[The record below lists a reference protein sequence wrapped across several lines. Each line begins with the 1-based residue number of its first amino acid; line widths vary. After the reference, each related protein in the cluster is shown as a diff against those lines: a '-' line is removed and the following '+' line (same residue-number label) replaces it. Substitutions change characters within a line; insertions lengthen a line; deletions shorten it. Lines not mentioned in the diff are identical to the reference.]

1 VHGKSIIPGMFT
13 MAVGHSD
20 DVDPA
25 RAIEE
30 AISQCREQLELHAGG
45 ARPSAALLFCTLDSF
60 DAELVTHVRKAFGQ
74 IEVIGATSAAEMS
87 STAGY
92 LEDSIALA
100 VFASDN
106 VELAVGMGVRVDVD
120 PVRAAQTAAAQAL
133 AGLAAEPKVCIALTE
148 GVNAQRAIEA
158 LRAALPAGVLIIGG
172 AAGRNEL
179 AGTAMTYQ
187 VCNETISDAGIAIML
202 MAGPLDFSTAV
213 GMGWRVLGPRGVV
226 TASDY
231 GVIRMI
237 DARPAV
243 DWASAYLDTNSTRMS
258 GNPLAIQDAGSDDW
272 YLRVV
277 LSADLEGG
285 LRIPGS
291 VPVGATVQLTTTS
304 PDDML
309 EATHD
314 AVQRALAAYSGGGEP
329 SAALI
334 FSCQVRKYLLGTR
347 TAKEVQM
354 AQALLSPSMSI
365 AGMYCMGEVAPTGA
379 NGDSHLLNE
388 TFVTL
393 LLGS

>member
-1 VHGKSIIPGMFT
+1 
-13 MAVGHSD
+13 
-20 DVDPA
+20 
-25 RAIEE
+25 
-30 AISQCREQLELHAGG
+30 
-45 ARPSAALLFCTLDSF
+45 
-60 DAELVTHVRKAFGQ
+60 
-74 IEVIGATSAAEMS
+74 
-87 STAGY
+87 
-92 LEDSIALA
+92 
-100 VFASDN
+100 
-106 VELAVGMGVRVDVD
+106 
-120 PVRAAQTAAAQAL
+120 
-133 AGLAAEPKVCIALTE
+133 
-148 GVNAQRAIEA
+148 
-158 LRAALPAGVLIIGG
+158 LIIGG
-172 AAGRNEL
+172 AAGRNEI

-187 VCNETISDAGIAIML
+187 VCNETVSDAGIAIML

-213 GMGWRVLGPRGVV
+213 GMGWRVLGPSGVV

-243 DWASAYLDTNSTRMS
+243 DWVSAYLDTNSTRMS
-258 GNPLAIQDAGSDDW
+258 GNPLAIQDAGSEDW

-277 LSADLEGG
+277 LSADGEGG

-314 AVQRALAAYSGGGEP
+314 AVQRARAAYSGGGEP

-354 AQALLSPSMSI
+354 AQAVLSPSMSI
-365 AGMYCMGEVAPTGA
+365 AGMYCMGEVAPTG
-379 NGDSHLLNE
+379 NERTSHFLNE